1 MKEGDGAKSAEFR
14 SKEGDGASSAEGGRS
29 RTELNSGAEGEA
41 EVVDRR
47 TYVGCGCEIV
57 VVEAEVV
64 VAKAEVVW
72 GGETSP
78 VEDRL
83 VGEEIAPR
91 PVGRC
96 SWL

>member
-1 MKEGDGAKSAEFR
+1 MVK
-14 SKEGDGASSAEGGRS
+14 
-29 RTELNSGAEGEA
+29 
-41 EVVDRR
+41 
-47 TYVGCGCEIV
+47 
-57 VVEAEVV
+57 AEVV

-72 GGETSP
+72 GGEISP

-83 VGEEIAPR
+83 VGEEITPR